1 MNKFIMALFLG
12 IHILTLSQN
21 NSLSCEHI
29 EMPNVFTPNNDFKN
43 DLFIPIS
50 YECIFNSSLK
60 IYNRWGL
67 EIYYSQAI
75 EKGWDGKYFSEDCP
89 EGVYFW
95 VVEFQ
100 TNTGN
105 HKSVSGSVNLL
116 R

>member
-21 NSLSCEHI
+21 NSLNCDYI

-50 YECIFNSSLK
+50 HECIFNSTLK

-105 HKSVSGSVNLL
+105 HKSASGSVNLL